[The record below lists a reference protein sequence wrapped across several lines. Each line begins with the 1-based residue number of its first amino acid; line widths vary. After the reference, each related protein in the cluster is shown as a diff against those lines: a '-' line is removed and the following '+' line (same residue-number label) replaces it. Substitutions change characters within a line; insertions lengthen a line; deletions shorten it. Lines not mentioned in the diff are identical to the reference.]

1 MKSWTSWEIIRHQ
14 VAICGLI
21 KDDRGNLI
29 TDAQINI
36 VSMPTAFSN
45 WVSTA
50 FQASEKEWEDLE
62 ERVDRAETNNNGIFY
77 FMDLP
82 SGPYTLQVIDGR
94 SGIQDEK
101 KVNVTRDEEG
111 NIDMA
116 MVTVNLSIPHKQ

>member
-14 VAICGLI
+14 VAIGGLI

-29 TDAQINI
+29 TGAQINI

-50 FQASEKEWEDLE
+50 FQASEREWEDLE
-62 ERVDRAETNNNGIFY
+62 ERVDRTETNVNGIFY

-82 SGPYTLQVIDGR
+82 SGPYTLKVIDGR

-101 KVNVTRDEEG
+101 TVNVTRDKQG
-111 NIDMA
+111 NVEMA
-116 MVTVNLSIPHKQ
+116 MVIVVLSLAKKK